1 MDCSFRNTSGAI
13 HSGWYKGKLDYI
25 RNLPGVP
32 TTAKHKE
39 LFYYLK
45 IKALTVPAV
54 DLDDKNVLCFK
65 RESPK
70 SQTYVYQIC

>member
-1 MDCSFRNTSGAI
+1 LDCSFRNTSGAI
-13 HSGWYKGKLDYI
+13 HSGWYKGKLNYI

-32 TTAKHKE
+32 ITTKHKE
-39 LFYYLK
+39 LN
-45 IKALTVPAV
+45 IKALTVPTV

-70 SQTYVYQIC
+70 SQTYV

>member
-1 MDCSFRNTSGAI
+1 MMHFT
-13 HSGWYKGKLDYI
+13 L

-32 TTAKHKE
+32 ITTKHKE
-39 LFYYLK
+39 LN
-45 IKALTVPAV
+45 IKALTVPEV

-70 SQTYVYQIC
+70 SQTYV